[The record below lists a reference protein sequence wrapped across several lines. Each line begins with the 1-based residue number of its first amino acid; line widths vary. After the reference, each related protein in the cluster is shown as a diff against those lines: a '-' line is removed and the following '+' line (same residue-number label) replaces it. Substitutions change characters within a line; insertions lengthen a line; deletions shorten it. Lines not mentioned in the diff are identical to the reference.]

1 MAVREWD
8 DLDEVRHDAKLLR
21 ASNKLATIP
30 TSTILEAVGRT
41 DNEVACYKDFMAE
54 WPELEYLKIV
64 R

>member
-30 TSTILEAVGRT
+30 TSTILEAAGRT
-41 DNEVACYKDFMAE
+41 DNEVEFYKDFMDK
-54 WPELEYLKIV
+54 WPELEYLKLD